1 MKGGGVVLSVEMAV
15 VKGNGC
21 DGCSGTEVAGDG
33 VREGCGN
40 RMPQGVG
47 TVIESFGGGVVS
59 GVLAGGGITGSVET
73 DQGWD
78 CDPERDG
85 WTGITS

>member
-1 MKGGGVVLSVEMAV
+1 
-15 VKGNGC
+15 
-21 DGCSGTEVAGDG
+21 
-33 VREGCGN
+33 
-40 RMPQGVG
+40 MPQGVG
-47 TVIESFGGGVVS
+47 VVIESFGGGVVC
-59 GVLAGGGITGSVET
+59 GVLAGGGITGSVGT